1 MMITRAKISAVRAS
15 GVRRSLTFFVPD
27 AALIR
32 VNTVYAHI
40 VHTTAKQVISRRGKN
55 ENVCEMC
62 QKLKN
67 ARAKR
72 AKLLFFI
79 VKYANLRR
87 SLLVAVAV
95 VVA

>member
-15 GVRRSLTFFVPD
+15 ELRRLFECGAYSLFCPRCG
-27 AALIR
+27 AYSRSALIR
-32 VNTVYAHI
+32 VNTVYAHV
-40 VHTTAKQVISRRGKN
+40 VHTTAKEVISRR

-72 AKLLFFI
+72 AKAI
-79 VKYANLRR
+79 VILM
-87 SLLVAVAV
+87 
-95 VVA
+95 